1 MTFEE
6 LKERASR
13 IQPRNVIE
21 EHLLRNANIALSWV
35 ERGRGFAAAKRTLHI
50 LKSLQGEKE
59 KLEAADLIYRLLP
72 TACWMLHGVDIDPV
86 PDGGESVRESGPK
99 FEYPPPGPLVEKLE
113 STEAG
118 CRFLSEN
125 WASIHKRFAGRS
137 DWLTDDVFTV
147 IRLMGK
153 RPLEAV
159 EDPEV
164 AVVFMAADAFDRGRN
179 NAFME
184 LKWKIGFARHKDFL
198 SRVRELAS
206 TRLDL
211 GDPEQGRATIIAIME
226 RAMKRLSERAEEYR
240 LRAESDEAREA
251 AGREFDSSELA
262 REMKRTE
269 KGFIRNA
276 SEAINGLLKL
286 RGYSRAGASEPG
298 GGEGEAGGDPS
309 GARRPAARRGRF
321 AWAVEKWALLMNFA
335 GNDLALYCS
344 RRLHYGVH
352 RNAPPLA
359 PPSKG
364 GKLRNTR
371 GGKS

>member
-1 MTFEE
+1 VTLEE
-6 LKERASR
+6 LRERASR

-21 EHLLRNANIALSWV
+21 ETFLRNASIGMSWV
-35 ERGRGFAAAKRTLHI
+35 ERVRRAAAAKRALHI
-50 LKSLQGEKE
+50 LESVRRDKE
-59 KLEAADLIYRLLP
+59 KLEAADLVHRLLP
-72 TACWMLHGVDIDPV
+72 TACWMSHGLDIDAV

-99 FEYPPPGPLVEKLE
+99 FEYPPPGPLVEHLE

-118 CRFLSEN
+118 CRFLFEK
-125 WASIHKRFAGRS
+125 WASIHKRLAGRS

-147 IRLMGK
+147 IRLMRK
-153 RPLEAV
+153 RPQDAV

-184 LKWKIGFARHKDFL
+184 LKSEIGFARAKDFL

-211 GDPEQGRATIIAIME
+211 GDPEQGRATIIDVME

-262 REMKRTE
+262 REMKRQE
-269 KGFIRNA
+269 KGFIRMA
-276 SEAINGLLKL
+276 SEALNGLLKL
-286 RGYSRAGASEPG
+286 RRNFSAEARGTGRGAV
-298 GGEGEAGGDPS
+298 EAGQRAEG
-309 GARRPAARRGRF
+309 
-321 AWAVEKWALLMNFA
+321 
-335 GNDLALYCS
+335 
-344 RRLHYGVH
+344 
-352 RNAPPLA
+352 
-359 PPSKG
+359 
-364 GKLRNTR
+364 
-371 GGKS
+371 